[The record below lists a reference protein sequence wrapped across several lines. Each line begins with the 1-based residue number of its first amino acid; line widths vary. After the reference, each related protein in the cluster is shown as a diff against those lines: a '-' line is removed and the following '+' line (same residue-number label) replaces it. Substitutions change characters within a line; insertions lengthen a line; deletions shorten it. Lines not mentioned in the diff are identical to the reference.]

1 MRFLQIKGTFLFLKM
16 KDDNLD
22 DFFLEGGDEMTNS
35 EQCPNCGKSICLDQD
50 IEWIDKD
57 KRIAK
62 CPGCGEQVKI
72 NG

>member
-1 MRFLQIKGTFLFLKM
+1 MNN
-16 KDDNLD
+16 DELD
-22 DFFLEGGDEMTNS
+22 DFFLEGGDEMMNS
-35 EQCPNCGKSICLDQD
+35 EACPHCGKVIHIDQE
-50 IEWIDKD
+50 IERIDKD

>member
-1 MRFLQIKGTFLFLKM
+1 MNNDEL
-16 KDDNLD
+16 N
-22 DFFLEGGDEMTNS
+22 DFFLEGGDELLNT
-35 EQCPNCGKSICLDQD
+35 EVCPHCGNVIYLDQE